1 VFELEALDVLE
12 EAIVLREKE
21 VDVDVVEGKVE
32 RVQQLHRKEGLGE
45 ALQTVAGEIEV
56 VQLFELRA
64 DGRRQFREGV
74 VLQEEVRQH

>member
-1 VFELEALDVLE
+1 MFELEALDVLE

-21 VDVDVVEGKVE
+21 VGVDVVEGEVE
-32 RVQQLHRKEGLGE
+32 CVQQLHRKEGLRE
-45 ALQTVAGEIEV
+45 TLQTVAGEIEM

-64 DGRRQFREGV
+64 DERGQFGEGV